1 LLTREIMVQ
10 RQRLLGE
17 FGDFALLTDDLD
29 AILDAACRLVAT
41 AIGTG
46 RAKILEIEVPDGTA
60 VVRAGVGWAPD
71 VVGRARV
78 PLSGRSSE
86 AFALRSQVP
95 LIVPDIAIETRF
107 EMPQFMRDA
116 GIRAFVNVPIVLPG
130 REFYGLLQIDA
141 IEPLAIGEETVDFLH
156 TYATL
161 VGFAIDRLK
170 SQSSFRR
177 SEAHYEMLL
186 RELRHRTGNDLAVI
200 QSLIRLRSRGATVE
214 VAQELAILQER
225 LDALRLLHLQLQE
238 GSTGDRLPLGPYVSH
253 LADNLMQLRGR
264 EAQDVRLRLDD
275 IDVDVT
281 RETAAPIGLIINE
294 FVTNSFKYA
303 FNGQGGTIS
312 IQVASLAGDRAILH
326 LSDDGVGLPIEC
338 APPGDRHGIGLIRTL
353 SRQIGGE
360 AAWLP
365 GPGTCMQTEFS
376 TC

>member
-116 GIRAFVNVPIVLPG
+116 GIRAFVNVPVVLPG
-130 REFYGLLQIDA
+130 PEFYGLLQIDA
-141 IEPLAIGEETVDFLH
+141 TEPLAIGEETVDFLH

-170 SQSSFRR
+170 SQSSFKS
-177 SEAHYEMLL
+177 SEAYYEMLL

-200 QSLIRLRSRGATVE
+200 QSLIRLRSRGASIDV
-214 VAQELAILQER
+214 VQELAILQER
-225 LDALRLLHLQLQE
+225 LEALRLLHVHLHE
-238 GSTGDRLPLGPYVSH
+238 GRAKDRLPLGPYIVH
-253 LADNLMQLRGR
+253 LADNLRQLRGNDR
-264 EAQDVRLRLDD
+264 HDVRLRLDE
-275 IDVDVT
+275 IDVHVT
-281 RETAAPIGLIINE
+281 RETAAPLGLIINE

-303 FNGQGGTIS
+303 FNGHGGTIAIRVES
-312 IQVASLAGDRAILH
+312 VTADRALLQ
-326 LSDDGVGLPIEC
+326 LSDDGVGLPDLHE
-338 APPGDRHGIGLIRTL
+338 APGNRQGIGLIRNL

-365 GPGTCMQTEFS
+365 GPGTRMQTAFPI
-376 TC
+376 C